1 MRAEEM
7 QKILMENSG
16 GFIAVN
22 KNLIASLGLH
32 EAILYT
38 ELVSKLK
45 YYQENDMTDDEF
57 YCTYDDLCISTGI
70 LKTAQQTALKNLENF
85 GLIKINLKG
94 MPRKRYI
101 RILDAKEK
109 IIEYLEEGQK
119 KIDELIEQSKEKS
132 NILKEKIRG
141 KSNIEHLYVLQDQ
154 NYKKEYKVIISPI
167 MARYLVKK
175 GFVIKDIKPNK
186 HYPRETCFVFEN
198 SQELLDAMTYF
209 QENIK
214 K

>member
-7 QKILMENSG
+7 QK
-16 GFIAVN
+16 
-22 KNLIASLGLH
+22 
-32 EAILYT
+32 
-38 ELVSKLK
+38 
-45 YYQENDMTDDEF
+45 
-57 YCTYDDLCISTGI
+57 
-70 LKTAQQTALKNLENF
+70 
-85 GLIKINLKG
+85 
-94 MPRKRYI
+94 
-101 RILDAKEK
+101 
-109 IIEYLEEGQK
+109 
-119 KIDELIEQSKEKS
+119 IEQSKEKS

-141 KSNIEHLYVLQDQ
+141 KSN
-154 NYKKEYKVIISPI
+154 KEYKVIISPI

-175 GFVIKDIKPNK
+175 GFVIKDLKPNK